1 MFGGVIL
8 GAGTSILA
16 GGMVGTAIAPAS
28 TAPATEMPW
37 NKERHRP
44 ENSNRHDIA
53 AAGFISLLLARWFMA
68 GKGF

>member
-1 MFGGVIL
+1 
-8 GAGTSILA
+8 
-16 GGMVGTAIAPAS
+16 MVGTAIAPAS

-53 AAGFISLLLARWFMA
+53 AVGFISLLLARWFMA
-68 GKGF
+68 GRGF